1 MDDVNQLLNNIG
13 SEAVAKTGETHVS
26 AMDFSWFIK
35 LPVIIILFVN
45 VFAAVLLFLRV
56 RILSDT
62 ITTSENKRIK
72 SLVVTYLIVTVIG
85 TLLSILFLIL
95 A

>member
-1 MDDVNQLLNNIG
+1 MDDVNQLLNNMG
-13 SEAVAKTGETHVS
+13 SEVVTKTAETPVS
-26 AMDFSWFIK
+26 VMDFSLFLK
-35 LPVIIILFVN
+35 LPVIIILVAN
-45 VFAAVLLFLRV
+45 IFAAVLLFLRV